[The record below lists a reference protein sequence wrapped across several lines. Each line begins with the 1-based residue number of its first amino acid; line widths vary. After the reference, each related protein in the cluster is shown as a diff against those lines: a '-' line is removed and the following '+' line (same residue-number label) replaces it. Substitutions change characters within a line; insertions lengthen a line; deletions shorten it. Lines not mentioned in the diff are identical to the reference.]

1 MNQAQLLLEQGF
13 KDQALKLDTAN
24 SLETI
29 RSKEPL
35 VLEQRLKYQSLGLS
49 RSKADVKSKQSA
61 KNVEKVWEQATTP
74 KR

>member
-1 MNQAQLLLEQGF
+1 MNQAQLVLERRF
-13 KDQALKLDTAN
+13 KDQALRLDTAN

-35 VLEQRLKYQSLGLS
+35 VLEQRLKYQSLGLG

-61 KNVEKVWEQATTP
+61 KNVEKV
-74 KR
+74 

>member
-35 VLEQRLKYQSLGLS
+35 VLEQRLKYQSLGLG

-61 KNVEKVWEQATTP
+61 KNIEQVWEQATTP

>member
-61 KNVEKVWEQATTP
+61 KNVEKV
-74 KR
+74 

>member
-35 VLEQRLKYQSLGLS
+35 VLEQRLKYQSLGLG

-61 KNVEKVWEQATTP
+61 KNVEKV
-74 KR
+74 

>member
-49 RSKADVKSKQSA
+49 RSKVDVKSKQSA
-61 KNVEKVWEQATTP
+61 KNVEKV
-74 KR
+74 